1 VIVMPAFNAERTLA
15 QVFSEIPFN
24 VVDEVILTDDFS
36 QDNTLT
42 LAKALGI
49 KHVIRH
55 DRNMG
60 YGANQKTCYR
70 KAKEL
75 GADIVLMIHP
85 DYQYTP
91 KLIEAMASIIANEV
105 YPVVLGSRILGK
117 GALKG
122 GMPLY
127 KYIANRG
134 LTFIQNLLMS
144 QKLSEYHSGLR
155 AFSIDVLNDLEY
167 EDNSDDF
174 IFDNEML
181 AQILY
186 KNHEIA
192 EVTCPTKYF
201 PEASSIN
208 LKRSMIYGFG
218 VLRVSFQYFLSKKF
232 NVKFSLFKSNN

>member
-1 VIVMPAFNAERTLA
+1 MPAFNAERTLA
-15 QVFSEIPFN
+15 QVYAEIPFN
-24 VVDEVILTDDFS
+24 IVDEVILTDDFS
-36 QDNTLT
+36 IDNTLV
-42 LAKALGI
+42 LAEELGI
-49 KHVIRH
+49 KHVLRH

-60 YGANQKTCYR
+60 YGANQKTCYK

-75 GADIVLMIHP
+75 GADIVIMIHP

-91 KLIEAMASIIANEV
+91 NLIEAMSSIIANEV

-122 GMPLY
+122 GMPIY

-134 LTFIQNLLMS
+134 LTLIQNLLMD

-155 AFSIDVLNDLEY
+155 AFSVDVLNDLEY
-167 EDNSDDF
+167 EKNSDDF

-181 AQILY
+181 SQILY
-186 KNHEIA
+186 KDYEIA

-208 LKRSMIYGFG
+208 LKRSTIYGCG

>member
-1 VIVMPAFNAERTLA
+1 MLKGKKIVVVMPAFNAERTLA
-15 QVFSEIPFN
+15 QVYGEIPFN
-24 VVDEVILTDDFS
+24 IVDEVILTDDFS
-36 QDNTLT
+36 KDNTFA
-42 LAKALGI
+42 LAEGLGI
-49 KHVIRH
+49 KHVLRH

-60 YGANQKTCYR
+60 YGANQKTCYK

-91 KLIEAMASIIANEV
+91 RLIEAMASIIANEV

-144 QKLSEYHSGLR
+144 QKLS
-155 AFSIDVLNDLEY
+155 
-167 EDNSDDF
+167 
-174 IFDNEML
+174 
-181 AQILY
+181 
-186 KNHEIA
+186 
-192 EVTCPTKYF
+192 
-201 PEASSIN
+201 
-208 LKRSMIYGFG
+208 
-218 VLRVSFQYFLSKKF
+218 
-232 NVKFSLFKSNN
+232 